1 MLEKPRRNLHL
12 THFVVFELCSRW
24 NIRINIC
31 WMYCASMSLN
41 HTVLN

>member
-1 MLEKPRRNLHL
+1 MVDKLRYSLHL

-31 WMYCASMSLN
+31 WMYCANRSLK
-41 HTVLN
+41 HKQI